1 MGDDLRVGTFQCQ
14 RHAGKQTAAG
24 QRHQHLGDVWLLL
37 KDLQPQRALPG
48 DDRRMIERRQ
58 QCRAMFTGNPLG
70 LTLGIILGL
79 ADDADF
85 GA

>member
-1 MGDDLRVGTFQCQ
+1 M
-14 RHAGKQTAAG
+14 
-24 QRHQHLGDVWLLL
+24 LL

-58 QCRAMFTGNPLG
+58 QRRAMFTGNPLG

-79 ADDADF
+79 ADDTDF